1 MFLKGYII
9 LLLFSYTNWTNIY
22 AQNVKFQYEGEECG
36 LKGRGICKNIRF
48 CQIAKEMIKRG
59 EKPANCG
66 FENMK
71 DPLVC
76 CYDSVQI
83 KAKPEQNQTKPI
95 SSQSISETK
104 CMEYQKTSCNV
115 KRVRRKQ
122 SNLLE
127 PSYAVGG
134 VPVNP
139 KELPFMG
146 LVGYGTK
153 NNVDW
158 ACGCS
163 LISERFV
170 LSAAHC
176 TKDPNGGLARWV
188 RLGELDLSRKNE
200 IANPIDFEIIRRIN
214 HPDYRSEL
222 IYNDI
227 ALYQLNCSVTF
238 TDTIKPICLPQPNS
252 YYDVTNVIGAGW
264 GRIDYA
270 GPRSTILLKVDL
282 DYLTVRDC
290 KNTAEL
296 RVAPRGL
303 DEETMICAGVL
314 EGGRDTCS
322 GDSGGPLFLPRKS
335 DQLPCFLQTQL
346 GITSFG
352 KQCALKGFPAIY
364 TRVLNYVPWIESIVW
379 PEYQSDPGLVWSS

>member
-1 MFLKGYII
+1 MLLKGYVI
-9 LLLFSYTNWTNIY
+9 LLLLLYIKWTNIY
-22 AQNVKFQYEGEECG
+22 AQNMKFQSEGERCG
-36 LKGRGICKNIRF
+36 PSERGICKNIRF
-48 CQIAKEMIKRG
+48 CQTAKEMIKKG
-59 EKPANCG
+59 GKPATCG
-66 FENMK
+66 FENK
-71 DPLVC
+71 NEPLVC
-76 CYDSVQI
+76 CFDSARLN
-83 KAKPEQNQTKPI
+83 AKPDQNQVKSQTI
-95 SSQSISETK
+95 SKTK
-104 CMEYQKTSCNV
+104 CMEYQQKSCY
-115 KRVRRKQ
+115 VRSIRK
-122 SNLLE
+122 LL
-127 PSYAVGG
+127 PSGSSAAVGG
-134 VPVNP
+134 IPVKP

-176 TKDPNGGLARWV
+176 TKDPNAGLARWV

-200 IANPIDFEIIRRIN
+200 TANPVDFEIIRRIN
-214 HPDYRSEL
+214 HPNYRSEL
-222 IYNDI
+222 VYNDI
-227 ALYQLNCSVTF
+227 ALYQLNSSVTF

-282 DYLTVRDC
+282 DYLTIRDC
-290 KNTAEL
+290 SNTADL
-296 RVAPRGL
+296 RVAPGGL
-303 DEETMICAGVL
+303 EEKTMICAGVL
-314 EGGRDTCS
+314 EGGKDTCS
-322 GDSGGPLFLPRKS
+322 GDSGGPLFLPRKN

-352 KQCALKGFPAIY
+352 KHCALKGFPGIY
-364 TRVLNYVPWIESIVW
+364 TRVLSYVPWIESTVW
-379 PEYQSDPGLVWSS
+379 PEYQLDPGLIWSS